1 MLVHKKIKPSFGLAL
16 SVIFTT
22 SLLAACQKTPL
33 PEEPANEASVPQSA
47 ASAPTG
53 LVKNPYKHS
62 GTADV
67 TKWMDMASTKTPAQ
81 IAQEEKLAKDAKLAQ
96 EAKALAEK
104 SAANSRETS
113 KPAAVV
119 PQTVA
124 PKVIEPVAVAPA
136 PAPAPVV
143 AAATPKTTPPPT
155 PMPAATPAP
164 EQTVLKLLTS
174 TQPKF
179 PNKVARSGIT
189 SGVVK
194 ARVHIDTDGKV
205 SQVEILSAKPARL
218 FDAEVISAVSQW
230 KYAPIS
236 KPQTLVLEFN
246 FKLED

>member
-1 MLVHKKIKPSFGLAL
+1 MLVHKKIKPSFGFAV
-16 SVIFTT
+16 SVICTT
-22 SLLAACQKTPL
+22 SLLAACQKTPP
-33 PEEPANEASVPQSA
+33 PEEPANEASVPQSK

-104 SAANSRETS
+104 SAANSRETP
-113 KPAAVV
+113 KPTAVV

-136 PAPAPVV
+136 PVVVV
-143 AAATPKTTPPPT
+143 APPKTTPPS
-155 PMPAATPAP
+155 TPATTPVP
-164 EQTVLKLLTS
+164 EQIVLKLLTS

-218 FDAEVISAVSQW
+218 FDTEVISAVSQW